1 MLFRSLGMNTYI
13 GKFHPYYKDH
23 LPAKQND
30 QLTIALAISTMG
42 FLLVAGSGWIF
53 KDLVI
58 RKFGTNSPQ
67 LLTYY
72 RWLFP
77 FGMGLTLFSILE
89 TYGWMLKHSVLTNY
103 LREVQFRL
111 FVTVLIV
118 LFGAG
123 IIYDF
128 DLFIKLYSFTY
139 RSEEH
144 TSEL

>member
-1 MLFRSLGMNTYI
+1 MSHIRRQSLLSSAIVYFGFALGFLNTYLFTREGSGFSSAEYGLVNLFIALANIMLAFANLGMNTYI

-77 FGMGLTLFSILE
+77 FGMGLTQI
-89 TYGWMLKHSVLTNY
+89 GRAHV
-103 LREVQFRL
+103 
-111 FVTVLIV
+111 
-118 LFGAG
+118 
-123 IIYDF
+123 
-128 DLFIKLYSFTY
+128 
-139 RSEEH
+139 
-144 TSEL
+144 